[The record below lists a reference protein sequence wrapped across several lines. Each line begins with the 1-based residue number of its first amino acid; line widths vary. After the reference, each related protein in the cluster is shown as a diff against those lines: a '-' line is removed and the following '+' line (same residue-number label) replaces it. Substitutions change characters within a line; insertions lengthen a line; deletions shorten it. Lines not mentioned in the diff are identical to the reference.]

1 MVGIIIVVINN
12 NLQHCR
18 SFWSL
23 KSPGSWSS
31 LWSSLL
37 MSLLISLC
45 WRKRSS
51 NLAVRSS
58 HDLEME
64 SGWPGVK
71 PMWFNIPSEH
81 DICFRFKLG
90 FRYTDIYFSSDGT
103 EEIPVTWCLLADLS
117 CQGPSIKC
125 DSRPGTTVWLSCRD
139 VISLWNLCCA
149 EQRLRRY
156 CAIFELSVMK
166 PCFFPLGP
174 PHSMISLRLWKTH
187 KCHLLETRSQMS
199 YEALDLTSTF
209 TPVEMESVSLQRKR
223 LVTVRMWFF
232 ISYTMI
238 PLAQTPKTNS
248 PTTGLFSLPT
258 RWNITPYSGNC
269 WAIWRTW
276 LNTFAFHSKLFTV
289 QAVDLKKKKC
299 KHL

>member
-1 MVGIIIVVINN
+1 MTWRW
-12 NLQHCR
+12 NLVDQASSRCD
-18 SFWSL
+18 SAFPLSTTSASGSNWD
-23 KSPGSWSS
+23 PGTRTCTSY
-31 LWSSLL
+31 L
-37 MSLLISLC
+37 MEQ
-45 WRKRSS
+45 RRFQ
-51 NLAVRSS
+51 
-58 HDLEME
+58 
-64 SGWPGVK
+64 WPDVQ
-71 PMWFNIPSEH
+71 
-81 DICFRFKLG
+81 
-90 FRYTDIYFSSDGT
+90 
-103 EEIPVTWCLLADLS
+103 ADLS

-125 DSRPGTTVWLSCRD
+125 DSRPGIMVWLSWRD

-149 EQRLRRY
+149 EQRFRRY
-156 CAIFELSVMK
+156 WAIFELSVTK

-187 KCHLLETRSQMS
+187 KCHPLGTGSQMS
-199 YEALDLTSTF
+199 CEVFDLRYTF

-269 WAIWRTW
+269 WAIWRTQS
-276 LNTFAFHSKLFTV
+276 NTFVFHFPSYLQYKQSIKRKSVNTFRYSVSASSGLMWTWLACNLGNSSLIVGRASFSSILLET
-289 QAVDLKKKKC
+289 
-299 KHL
+299 